1 MDFLLT
7 VVGILVVVAV
17 VFAIW
22 LIAVYNNL
30 VRKRNDVENG
40 FSGMDVQLRK
50 RYDMIPNLVATVQN
64 YATHEQE
71 TLTRVTALRNQA
83 VKGDLSMGDKLK
95 LDSEMSKLMS
105 GIMVAVEDYPELK
118 ASEQYMNLQRNIT
131 EMESQI
137 SAARRAFNAVVLA
150 YNNAIQ
156 VFPTVLVAS
165 LFNFTRSN
173 MFANSESERENPN
186 VNELFNKN

>member
-1 MDFLLT
+1 MNTLDTFLL
-7 VVGILVVVAV
+7 VLLAVAIVIALWGIAT
-17 VFAIW
+17 
-22 LIAVYNNL
+22 YNTL

-40 FSGMDVQLRK
+40 FSGMDIQLRK

-83 VKGDLSMGDKLK
+83 IKGDLSMGDKLNIDTE
-95 LDSEMSKLMS
+95 LSKLMS

-118 ASEQYMNLQRNIT
+118 ASEQFINLQRNIT

-137 SAARRAFNAVVLA
+137 SAARRAFNGAVLV

-156 VFPTVLVAS
+156 VFPTVLVAN
-165 LFNFTRSN
+165 LFKFSRSN
-173 MFANSESERENPN
+173 MFANTESERHNPS
-186 VNELFNKN
+186 VSELFNK

>member
-7 VVGILVVVAV
+7 VLGILVIVAV
-17 VFAIW
+17 VFAVW

-137 SAARRAFNAVVLA
+137 SAARRAFNAAVLV

>member
-7 VVGILVVVAV
+7 VLGILVIVAV
-17 VFAIW
+17 VFAVW

-137 SAARRAFNAVVLA
+137 SAARRAFNAAVLV

-173 MFANSESERENPN
+173 MFANSEFERENPN

>member
-173 MFANSESERENPN
+173 MFENSEVERANPN

>member
-1 MDFLLT
+1 MDTLVTFLL
-7 VVGILVVVAV
+7 VLLVI
-17 VFAIW
+17 AIV
-22 LIAVYNNL
+22 IALWVIATYNTL

-83 VKGDLSMGDKLK
+83 IKGDLSMGDKLK
-95 LDSEMSKLMS
+95 IDSELSKLMS

-118 ASEQYMNLQRNIT
+118 ASEQFMNLQRNIT

-137 SAARRAFNAVVLA
+137 SAARRAFNGAVLV

-156 VFPTVLVAS
+156 VFPTVLVAN
-165 LFNFTRSN
+165 LFNFKRSN
-173 MFANSESERENPN
+173 MFENTATERQNPN
-186 VNELFNKN
+186 VSELFNK

>member
-7 VVGILVVVAV
+7 VLGILVIVAV
-17 VFAIW
+17 VSAVW

-137 SAARRAFNAVVLA
+137 SAARRAFNAAVLV